1 MRKSIKRAVILRAVV
16 ALSSMLMCIA
26 VVNISIVRLKDADSN
41 SQAANA
47 LLERAQAA
55 EIAHYQWCSNL
66 SNALYAGK
74 EFSGSSDPKSCELG
88 QWLYGEPDVDDEE
101 ILRLRQELE
110 PLHKELH
117 NSVTQVIDVLK
128 QNPAAAQAYYQ
139 NTIQMNV
146 GKLVEL
152 LKQVVSNSERL
163 RQQSIIRVEQTVQQ
177 MQILSGIFFL
187 LSLISLVC
195 LVRFV
200 IREVVWPILHIT
212 ERSSGLMEGKLDMQ
226 IEYTGENELGELAQ
240 CIHQSMQQINAYV
253 LDLNHVMEQLSE
265 GKFDVQ
271 ASVQYIGD
279 FSSIQQSIDLLT
291 VRLSNVMRKIDEAT
305 HQVSGNAGQMANS
318 AQTLAQGAVQQTNA
332 VEHLLTSLKSLSENA
347 KRNTEI
353 AVAAQQHAQA
363 AGAQITKGDHDMEN
377 MVIAMSDISE
387 AARKI
392 ENIITTIES
401 IAFQTNILALNAAV
415 EAARAGSAGK
425 GFAVVA
431 DEVRSLAG
439 QSDQAAKA
447 TKELIENTIQAVERG
462 NTIVEQMS
470 SMLKQTLNLAAKSG
484 DEIGVIAKA
493 VQGEAEEIIQLA
505 DDVNQISAVVHTNS
519 ATSEEAAAVSQE
531 MFAQVQMLEEQTHKF
546 SFKK

>member
-26 VVNISIVRLKDADSN
+26 VVNISIVRLKDADSD

-74 EFSGSSDPKSCELG
+74 SFSGSSDPKSCELG
-88 QWLYGEPDVDDEE
+88 QWLYGEPDVDDQE

-117 NSVTQVIDVLK
+117 NSVTQVIDLLK

-439 QSDQAAKA
+439 QSDRAAKA

-470 SMLKQTLNLAAKSG
+470 GMLKQTLNLAAKSG

-519 ATSEEAAAVSQE
+519 ATSEEAAAVSEE

>member
-117 NSVTQVIDVLK
+117 NSVTHVIDLLK
-128 QNPAAAQAYYQ
+128 QNPATAQAYYQ

>member
-74 EFSGSSDPKSCELG
+74 SFSGSSDPKSCELG

-117 NSVTQVIDVLK
+117 NSVTQVIDLLK
-128 QNPAAAQAYYQ
+128 QNPATAQAYYQ

-146 GKLVEL
+146 KKLVEL
-152 LKQVVSNSERL
+152 LNQVVSNSERL
-163 RQQSIIRVEQTVQQ
+163 RQQSIVKVEQTVQQ

-439 QSDQAAKA
+439 QSDRAAKA

-470 SMLKQTLNLAAKSG
+470 GMLKQTLNLAAKSG

-519 ATSEEAAAVSQE
+519 ATSEEAAAVSEE